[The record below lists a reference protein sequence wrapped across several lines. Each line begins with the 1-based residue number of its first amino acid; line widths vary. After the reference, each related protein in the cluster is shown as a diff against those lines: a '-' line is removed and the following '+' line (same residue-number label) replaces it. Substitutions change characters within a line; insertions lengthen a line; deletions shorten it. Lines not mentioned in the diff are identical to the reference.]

1 MYSAGVT
8 GDSEPRTVFSF
19 LVRRPM
25 MLDIMAVLD
34 QKDSCSDM
42 YNAGFAGYNA
52 PLAVFLGW
60 QAHDVLHHGR
70 YGPEGQ
76 FRHGAYDQTAENCG
90 VSAVAVRPGRR
101 HLFRSAEADPHG
113 PGCSADHRDSTVAVR
128 FSVADAL
135 VVQVVQV
142 HNSPVAAQRFFPW
155 SRLPVGPQVF
165 PCC

>member
-1 MYSAGVT
+1 
-8 GDSEPRTVFSF
+8 
-19 LVRRPM
+19 M
-25 MLDIMAVLD
+25 MLEIMAVLD
-34 QKDSCSDM
+34 QKDSCRDM

-76 FRHGAYDQTAENCG
+76 FRHCAYDQTAENCG

-101 HLFRSAEADPHG
+101 LCRS
-113 PGCSADHRDSTVAVR
+113 CR
-128 FSVADAL
+128 FIAPS
-135 VVQVVQV
+135 
-142 HNSPVAAQRFFPW
+142 RRGGFFPW

-165 PCC
+165 PSC